1 MYHVTSLRFRR
12 VPAPT
17 VFASIYHQNIWDGDE
32 SVSGRGSDLRRTAT
46 LIKAL
51 PMLLREIGAR
61 SMLDAACGDFHWMKE
76 VDLPVE
82 RYVGMDIIPELV
94 AKNNEQY
101 GNQHRSFMHGNLM
114 QDELPTS
121 DVIMCR
127 DCLVHLSYDDALQAL
142 RNFQRSGS
150 TYLLATTFVDRTRN
164 TDINTGNWRP
174 LNLQLAPFNLGAPL
188 RILEEQCDEDNGA
201 YRDKSLGLW
210 RLADLPL

>member
-51 PMLLREIGAR
+51 PTLLREIGAQT
-61 SMLDAACGDFHWMKE
+61 MLDAACGDFHWMKE

-101 GNQHRSFMHGNLM
+101 GDQHRSFMHGNLM
-114 QDELPTS
+114 QDDLPTS

-127 DCLVHLSYDDALQAL
+127 DCLVHLSYGDALQAL
-142 RNFQRSGS
+142 KNFQRSGS

-174 LNLQLAPFNLGAPL
+174 LNLQQAPFNFGAPL